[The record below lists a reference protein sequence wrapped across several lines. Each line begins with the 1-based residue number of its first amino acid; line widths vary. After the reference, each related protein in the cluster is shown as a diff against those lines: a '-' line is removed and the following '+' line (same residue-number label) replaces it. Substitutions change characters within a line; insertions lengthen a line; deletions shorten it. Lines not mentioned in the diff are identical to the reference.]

1 MLCSQGLGMKDLG
14 NLSCVFH
21 NGFHPIRKWEDFIPI
36 VALKSLA
43 CNMLCCIL
51 KLIDLHRI
59 IVKYRTCHT
68 IGIIGHSRQEMPSI

>member
-1 MLCSQGLGMKDLG
+1 MLCSQGFGMK
-14 NLSCVFH
+14 NLSNLPCVLH
-21 NGFHPIRKWEDFIPI
+21 NRFHPIRKWEDFIPI

-43 CNMLCCIL
+43 CNMLRRIL

-59 IVKYRTCHT
+59 IVQYRTCHA

>member
-14 NLSCVFH
+14 NLLCVLH
-21 NGFHPIRKWEDFIPI
+21 NCFHPIRKWEDFIPI

-43 CNMLCCIL
+43 CNMLRRIL
-51 KLIDLHRI
+51 KFVNLHRI
-59 IVKYRTCHT
+59 IVEYRTCHA

>member
-21 NGFHPIRKWEDFIPI
+21 NGFHPIRKREDFIPI

-43 CNMLCCIL
+43 CNMLRCIL

-59 IVKYRTCHT
+59 IVQYRTCHA